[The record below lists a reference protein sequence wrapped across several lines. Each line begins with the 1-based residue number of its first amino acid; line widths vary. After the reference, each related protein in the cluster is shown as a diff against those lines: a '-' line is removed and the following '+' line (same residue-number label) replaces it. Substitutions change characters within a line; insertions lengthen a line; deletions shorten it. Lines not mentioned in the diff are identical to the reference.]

1 MNPVGLP
8 VVADSALPRD
18 VRDGS
23 TADKKAY
30 KAALGFEQLLV
41 GQLVGE
47 MTKNSS
53 LAEGPRSGVVSDAMV
68 TMIESQRAYQL
79 TSKAIQTAD
88 QMWEIANGVKR

>member
-1 MNPVGLP
+1 MTGVGLP
-8 VVADSALPRD
+8 AIADSALPRD

-23 TADKKAY
+23 AADKKTY

-53 LAEGPRSGVVSDAMV
+53 LAEGPREGVVADAM
-68 TMIESQRAYQL
+68 TGALESAGGLGLAPQL
-79 TSKAIQTAD
+79 YAAMKLQEGA
-88 QMWEIANGVKR
+88 R

>member
-1 MNPVGLP
+1 MNPVALP

-18 VRDGS
+18 VRAGS

-53 LAEGPRSGVVSDAMV
+53 LAEGPRSGVVSDAM
-68 TMIESQRAYQL
+68 TQALESAGGLGLAPQL
-79 TSKAIQTAD
+79 YAAMKLQEGA
-88 QMWEIANGVKR
+88 R

>member
-30 KAALGFEQLLV
+30 KAALGFEQVMLGELV
-41 GQLVGE
+41 KASTE
-47 MTKNSS
+47 STP
-53 LAEGPRSGVVSDAMV
+53 LAEGPYAGAVNDAFSGALANAGG
-68 TMIESQRAYQL
+68 TGLAAQLYAQIKKES
-79 TSKAIQTAD
+79 SS
-88 QMWEIANGVKR
+88 

>member
-1 MNPVGLP
+1 MNPVALP

-53 LAEGPRSGVVSDAMV
+53 LAEGPRSGVVSDAM
-68 TMIESQRAYQL
+68 TQALESAGGLGLARQL
-79 TSKAIQTAD
+79 YAAMKLQEGA
-88 QMWEIANGVKR
+88 R

>member
-53 LAEGPRSGVVSDAMV
+53 LAEGPRSGVVSDAM
-68 TMIESQRAYQL
+68 TQALESAGGLGLAPQL
-79 TSKAIQTAD
+79 YASMKLQESA
-88 QMWEIANGVKR
+88 R

>member
-1 MNPVGLP
+1 MKPVGLS

-53 LAEGPRSGVVSDAMV
+53 LAEGPRSGVVSDAM
-68 TMIESQRAYQL
+68 TQALESAGGLGLAPQL
-79 TSKAIQTAD
+79 YAAMKLQEGA
-88 QMWEIANGVKR
+88 R

>member
-53 LAEGPRSGVVSDAMV
+53 LAEGPRADAVNDAM
-68 TMIESQRAYQL
+68 TQALESGGGLGLAPQL
-79 TSKAIQTAD
+79 YAAMKLQEGA
-88 QMWEIANGVKR
+88 R